1 VIVTSYTHNGYSR
14 CQHIPVGHVMIF
26 STVMPVVIIPLVF
39 KLFTDIS
46 FIDFVI
52 AITHNLIITVI
63 LLQIIYQR
71 HNNQEYIYIF
81 VLCKNR
87 PHRKQNKKSP
97 MTDTICGAAS
107 FYNTVGN
114 DMRSRGRSSQ
124 GWGPRGLFSS
134 SRTQNR
140 GLGR

>member
-1 VIVTSYTHNGYSR
+1 MIVTSYTHNGYSR

-97 MTDTICGAAS
+97 VRPL
-107 FYNTVGN
+107 Y
-114 DMRSRGRSSQ
+114 RRQ
-124 GWGPRGLFSS
+124 
-134 SRTQNR
+134 
-140 GLGR
+140 